1 MTLKLQNKILSL
13 LLLTIYFTYVFRII
27 VPLADYALN
36 YKFIV
41 EELCEQKDSL
51 ENTCLGKCHLSKE
64 IQKQNELPNDKPI
77 MVEFDFLKNPHTFS
91 LFITKNNGKKE
102 KLSLDN
108 ISSEKEI
115 LAFFKPPV
123 PPPKYI

>member
-41 EELCEQKDSL
+41 EELCEQKNSS
-51 ENTCLGKCHLSKE
+51 ENTCLGKCHLSNE
-64 IQKQNELPNDKPI
+64 IQKQTDLPNDNPI
-77 MVEFDFLKNPHTFS
+77 IIEFDFLKNPHTFS
-91 LFITKNNGKKE
+91 LILTKNNGKKE
-102 KLSLDN
+102 KLNLDN

-115 LAFFKPPV
+115 QAFFKPPV